1 MKHVL
6 LLLLCIMLT
15 FSCKNEEKQS
25 ENNTENTTQEAET
38 QTKQE
43 QKRLIALNGEF
54 LFDGTTAVM
63 QIGDN
68 MYAVEQNDRV
78 KELIE
83 QCEPFKESKYDF
95 VRIAVDGYIVDN
107 PNEGWEKQ
115 IIVKRIINV
124 RKSNADKNITIKSS
138 K

>member
-6 LLLLCIMLT
+6 LLLLCIMIT

>member
-1 MKHVL
+1 
-6 LLLLCIMLT
+6 MLT